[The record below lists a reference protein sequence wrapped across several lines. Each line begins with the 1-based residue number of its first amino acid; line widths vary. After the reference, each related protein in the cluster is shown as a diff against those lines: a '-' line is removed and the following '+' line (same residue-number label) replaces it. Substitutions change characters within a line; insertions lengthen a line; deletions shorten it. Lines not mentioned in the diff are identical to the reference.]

1 MTSGGSLKIAL
12 ADLTR
17 NEPSPCEVREVDDN
31 PLMSEE
37 STSSGVSSG

>member
-1 MTSGGSLKIAL
+1 MTSGGSLKIAFAGL
-12 ADLTR
+12 AR
-17 NEPSPCEVREVDDN
+17 NEVSSREVREVEDN